1 MVFVRWHM
9 HILDQNLPAGANKVY
24 AFYIKNHSSSEL
36 HPADLATLP
45 SLSSHPHFATKAE
58 FAKWCHDSK
67 TEHVFYTLAEPEF
80 KSMRS
85 SGKNQIKFL
94 HGVIA
99 DYDGSPEKIQADL
112 LKLDFP
118 NGKAPTWVTTT
129 FSGKARLIW
138 AFERPVPVFTNDV
151 MDKFKQ
157 LLLID
162 LKVNKLLSGLDEGA
176 WENPHTP
183 FELGT
188 HWRQP
193 YGDTRISS
201 SLVMAMLHEAATKAK
216 FKVDG
221 PTIPLEVI
229 AAEVDRR
236 WPNRWTGA
244 FVDGAKGIRFW
255 DHRADNPTGCTIR
268 TNGVIAYTGECKF
281 MHWSEILGNE
291 FVAQYQ
297 VSRIGTAIDG
307 TYYDGKHYWQKT
319 DAGTWASFCGQQT
332 GRRLS
337 VKNRLSAQSKKGSAS
352 EVSAAITSIEDMKGV
367 DGAFP
372 CLFMKEEV
380 VSDGARNYLNISRAH
395 TFPTT
400 GSRRKWGD
408 GFPWMAEYLIG
419 LFGQNQLDVFLSW
432 LARFYNNARLGTPKK
447 GHALFIAGDVSAGKT
462 LLAQR
467 IIGEMMGGWQEATS
481 YLLGSTSFNEEL
493 FYHPVWTVDDAVAAS
508 DSKRHTAYSQMVKK
522 IVANPY
528 QEFHPKFKK
537 AVSFRFNGRLIV
549 TMNSDPVSIGMLP
562 NIEQS
567 ILDKLVILKAEKPGT
582 SFDGADGKVRQELPA
597 FCDYVSNWVTPDW
610 LLTKPDEC
618 VRFGH
623 DSWQHPELL
632 STALDSS
639 PSAGL
644 MELLGMW
651 RPQFFRL
658 TDAMTWQGSASQLLV
673 SLKSTQSI
681 SSIVDSI
688 APNRVSVGKHLQQ
701 LIAQGIPWISYG
713 RSPAQRL
720 YTILRPDD
728 MPPVNMPALRETH
741 QGKNQ

>member
-1 MVFVRWHM
+1 MNP
-9 HILDQNLPAGANKVY
+9 Q

-36 HPADLATLP
+36 HQVDLATLP
-45 SLSSHPHFATKAE
+45 SLSSHPHFATKPE

-67 TEHVFYTLAEPEF
+67 TEHVFYTMAEPEF

-118 NGKAPTWVTTT
+118 EGKAPTWVTTT

-157 LLLID
+157 LLLKD

-188 HWRQP
+188 DWRQP

-229 AAEVDRR
+229 AAEVERR
-236 WPNRWTGA
+236 WPNRWTGG
-244 FVDGAKGIRFW
+244 FVDGAKGVRFW

-268 TNGVIAYTGECKF
+268 TNGVIAYTGESKF
-281 MHWSEILGNE
+281 MPWAEILGSE
-291 FVAQYQ
+291 FTAQYQ
-297 VSRIGTAIDG
+297 ASRIGTAIDG
-307 TYYDGKHYWQKT
+307 VYHDGLDYWQR
-319 DAGTWASFCGQQT
+319 DEEDIWASFCGQQI

-337 VKNRLSAQSKKGSAS
+337 VMSRLSTETKKGSPS
-352 EVSAAITSIEDMKGV
+352 EVSAAITSIENMKRV

-372 CLFMKEEV
+372 CLFIRDEIV
-380 VSDGARNYLNISRAH
+380 RDGVRKYLNISRVH
-395 TFPTT
+395 TIPTK
-400 GSRRKWGD
+400 GSRRNWGD
-408 GFPWMAEYLIG
+408 GFPWMAEYLHG
-419 LFGQNQLDVFLSW
+419 LFGKEQLDVFLSW
-432 LARFYNNARLGTPKK
+432 LAHFYNNARLGAPKK

-462 LLAQR
+462 FLSAR
-467 IIGEMMGGWQEATS
+467 IIGDMMGGSQEATS
-481 YLLGSTSFNEEL
+481 YMLGSTGFNEEL

-508 DSKRHTAYSQMVKK
+508 DPKRHSSYSQMVKK
-522 IVANPY
+522 FVANPY

-567 ILDKLVILKAEKPGT
+567 ILDKLVILKADKPGT
-582 SFDGADGKVRQELPA
+582 SFAGAETKVRQELPA
-597 FCDYVSNWVTPDW
+597 FCDFVANWVTPEW
-610 LLTKPDEC
+610 LQTKPDEC
-618 VRFGH
+618 ARFGH

-632 STALDSS
+632 STARDSS
-639 PSAGL
+639 PTAGL
-644 MELLGMW
+644 MELLIKW
-651 RPQFFRL
+651 RPLFFCKNADSEWKGTASDL
-658 TDAMTWQGSASQLLV
+658 MVELKMTE
-673 SLKSTQSI
+673 SI
-681 SSIVDSI
+681 CSIVD
-688 APNRVSVGKHLQQ
+688 RVAFSRNAMGTQLQT
-701 LIAQGIPWISYG
+701 LIAQGTPWIKYKKNDG
-713 RSPAQRL
+713 QRL
-720 YTILRPDD
+720 YTITRPED
-728 MPPVNMPALRETH
+728 MSVLN
-741 QGKNQ
+741 

>member
-1 MVFVRWHM
+1 MNP
-9 HILDQNLPAGANKVY
+9 Q

-36 HPADLATLP
+36 HQVDLATLP
-45 SLSSHPHFATKAE
+45 SISSHPHFATKPE

-67 TEHVFYTLAEPEF
+67 TEHVFYTMAEPEF

-118 NGKAPTWVTTT
+118 EGKAPTWVTTT

-157 LLLID
+157 LLLKD

-188 HWRQP
+188 DWRQP

-281 MHWSEILGNE
+281 MPWAEILGPE
-291 FVAQYQ
+291 FASKYQ
-297 VSRIGTAIDG
+297 ESRIGTAIDG
-307 TYYDGKHYWQKT
+307 VYHDGLDYWQK
-319 DAGTWASFCGQQT
+319 DEKGIWKSFKVPDMI
-332 GRRLS
+332 RRLS
-337 VKNRLSAQSKKGSAS
+337 VKNRLSTETKKGAAS
-352 EVSAAITSIEDMKGV
+352 EVSAAITTIQDMKGI

-372 CLFMKEEV
+372 CLFMRDEIV
-380 VSDGARNYLNISRAH
+380 QDGVRTYLNISRVG
-395 TFPTT
+395 TIPTV
-400 GSRRKWGD
+400 GKRRVWGE
-408 GFPWMAEYLIG
+408 GFPWMAEYLHG
-419 LFGQNQLDVFLSW
+419 LFGKEQLDVFLSW
-432 LARFYNNARLGTPKK
+432 LGHFYNNARLGAPKK

-462 LLAQR
+462 FLSAR
-467 IIGEMMGGWQEATS
+467 IIGDMMGGSQEATS
-481 YLLGSTSFNEEL
+481 YMLGSTGFNEEL
-493 FYHPVWTVDDAVAAS
+493 FYHPVWTVDDAVASS
-508 DSKRHTAYSQMVKK
+508 DPKRHSSYSQMVKK
-522 IVANPY
+522 FVANPY

-567 ILDKLVILKAEKPGT
+567 ILDKLVILKADKPGT
-582 SFDGADGKVRQELPA
+582 SFAGAETKVRQELPA
-597 FCDYVSNWVTPDW
+597 FCDFVANWVTPEW
-610 LLTKPDEC
+610 LQTKPDEC
-618 VRFGH
+618 ARFGH

-632 STALDSS
+632 STARDSS
-639 PSAGL
+639 PTAGL
-644 MELLGMW
+644 MELLIKW
-651 RPQFFRL
+651 RPLFFCKNADSEWKGTASDL
-658 TDAMTWQGSASQLLV
+658 MVELKMTE
-673 SLKSTQSI
+673 SI
-681 SSIVDSI
+681 CSIVD
-688 APNRVSVGKHLQQ
+688 RVAFSRNAMGTQLQT
-701 LIAQGIPWISYG
+701 LIAQGTPWIKYKKNDG
-713 RSPAQRL
+713 QRL
-720 YTILRPDD
+720 YTITRPEDV
-728 MPPVNMPALRETH
+728 PVLN
-741 QGKNQ
+741 